1 MQESSDQFRT
11 RVRLG
16 RHEALAVAVAVT
28 VGAHLAY
35 LLYVPSGG
43 FLALRWPRTMA
54 LHVPAVGWGIAV
66 VTLRLPCPLTILE
79 SWVRRSAGMDP
90 LPTAGFIERYV
101 AGHFVPTGRIGAAQ
115 ALAFSAAGISWC
127 VLARRIL
134 HPRRRPVGANG

>member
-1 MQESSDQFRT
+1 M
-11 RVRLG
+11 
-16 RHEALAVAVAVT
+16 T

-79 SWVRRSAGMDP
+79 SWARRSAG
-90 LPTAGFIERYV
+90 
-101 AGHFVPTGRIGAAQ
+101 
-115 ALAFSAAGISWC
+115 
-127 VLARRIL
+127 
-134 HPRRRPVGANG
+134 